1 MHLKTLDDVLAWT
14 TTLHQAGVTT
24 LDNAELQQA
33 FLILA
38 AATAANT
45 AQITVHTEEIAALQA
60 TNAAQEARLAAHEER
75 IATLVALLD
84 EERDDAYRAAYEYGY
99 HTGWAHALEAIDD

>member
-1 MHLKTLDDVLAWT
+1 MHLKTLDDVLAWA

-33 FLILA
+33 LLILA
-38 AATAANT
+38 ANTNAHTARLAEC
-45 AQITVHTEEIAALQA
+45 EERNAALQA
-60 TNAAQEARLAAHEER
+60 TNAAQDARLAAHEER